1 MKPAALLIA
10 TLCAIAST
18 TVTAKPRAG
27 RPMIIH
33 RLPELNLEIWTEQ
46 DPQWE
51 THLHETRAAATF
63 VAEAPALSYPP
74 AHMSWTTLPQL
85 TFQEGDMEAATRGVL
100 YQMAV
105 NYGVKP
111 PQLLEQRQ
119 YGDLTGYEA
128 TFQAESDD
136 VPIDVH
142 IFCGHRD
149 GKPAVVMQVVTL
161 KDRLPHLS
169 EHIRRS
175 WTRLRYLD

>member
-1 MKPAALLIA
+1 MKRAALLIA
-10 TLCAIAST
+10 SLCAIAST
-18 TVTAKPRAG
+18 TLIAKPRAG

-46 DPQWE
+46 DPEWE
-51 THLHETRAAATF
+51 THLHETNAAATF

-85 TFQEGDMEAATRGVL
+85 TFQQADMETATRGVL
-100 YQMAV
+100 HQMAI

-111 PQLLEQRQ
+111 PKLIKQRQ

-128 TFQAESDD
+128 TFQAESDNL
-136 VPIDVH
+136 PIDVQV
-142 IFCGHRD
+142 FCGHRE

-161 KDRLPHLS
+161 KDKLPHLS

-175 WTRLRYLD
+175 WTHLHYLD